1 MGFGHVVPELFL
13 KIKEAKGHFI
23 ELKGNG
29 KQKRSFCY
37 IEDFIK
43 AFEILIDVNTPSGIY
58 NIGSNFESEIIEVAK
73 MIANLLNRKLEFRT
87 SQPPLGETSRR
98 LPDLSKI
105 EKKGYTPEYSIR
117 DGLELYKQWFERIG

>member
-1 MGFGHVVPELFL
+1 
-13 KIKEAKGHFI
+13 
-23 ELKGNG
+23 
-29 KQKRSFCY
+29 
-37 IEDFIK
+37 
-43 AFEILIDVNTPSGIY
+43 
-58 NIGSNFESEIIEVAK
+58 